1 MYCKVF
7 GPVLAV
13 IPFDTEEEA
22 VRIANDTQYG
32 LASSLYSSN
41 INQVHR
47 VAQQIRAGTVSVNC
61 FSEGDNTAPFG
72 GYKQSGFVG
81 RDKSIWAFDQYV
93 QLKTTW
99 ISLQ

>member
-1 MYCKVF
+1 M
-7 GPVLAV
+7 
-13 IPFDTEEEA
+13 ISFDTEEEA

-41 INQVHR
+41 LNQVHR
-47 VAQQIRAGTVSVNC
+47 VSQQIRAGTVSVNC

-72 GYKQSGFVG
+72 GYKSSGFVG
-81 RDKSIWAFDQYV
+81 RDKSIWSVDQYV